1 MRWRHLIPSAISL
14 LIWFG
19 ISCFVRAQS
28 APKLGL
34 PIDCSLGQDCF
45 ILQYFDRDPGPASI
59 DFGCGRMTSDGHS
72 GTDFAIS
79 DERAMAAGVPVLSA
93 AAGKVLRVRDGVP
106 DRRVGDPADLAD
118 TTGRECGNGAIVDI
132 GDGWTTQYCHLRHGS
147 VTVQPGEEVE
157 QGQVL
162 GLVGESGSASF
173 PHVHMTVSY
182 REEAID
188 PFVGRDRGEGCQVQP
203 QPLWDTSI
211 PYTPTGL
218 IRAGFSAAPP
228 ELDQLWAGKFSET
241 RLPADSPALIFWVHA
256 YGVLQGNRE
265 SIQLIDPSGTVVAE
279 GNRDVERSQRIWV
292 SFVGKQGN
300 PEGVSQGDW
309 HGRYRLSRGGEILV
323 DTETLVTVTD

>member
-1 MRWRHLIPSAISL
+1 MRRRHLIPLAVSL
-14 LIWFG
+14 SIWLG

-72 GTDFAIS
+72 GTDFAIP
-79 DERAMAAGVPVLSA
+79 DERTMAAGVPVLSA
-93 AAGKVLRVRDGVP
+93 AAGQVLRIRDGVP
-106 DRRVGDPADLAD
+106 DRRVEDPADLGE
-118 TTGRECGNGAIVDI
+118 TSGQECGNGAIVDI
-132 GDGWTTQYCHLRHGS
+132 GGGWTTQYCHLRQGS
-147 VTVQPGEEVE
+147 VAVQPGEEVE

-162 GLVGESGSASF
+162 GLVGESGLASF

-182 REEAID
+182 RGSAID
-188 PFVGRDRGEGCQVQP
+188 PFVGRGPGEGCQVQL
-203 QPLWDTSI
+203 QPLWETSI

-218 IRAGFSAAPP
+218 IRVGFSTAPP
-228 ELDQLWAGKFSET
+228 ELDQLWAGEFRET

-256 YGVLQGNRE
+256 YGVLQGDRE

-279 GNRDVERSQRIWV
+279 GNRDVELSQRIWA
-292 SFVGKQGN
+292 SFVGKRGN
-300 PEGVSQGDW
+300 PEGFSQGDW
-309 HGRYRLSRGGEILV
+309 HGRYQLSRGGEILV